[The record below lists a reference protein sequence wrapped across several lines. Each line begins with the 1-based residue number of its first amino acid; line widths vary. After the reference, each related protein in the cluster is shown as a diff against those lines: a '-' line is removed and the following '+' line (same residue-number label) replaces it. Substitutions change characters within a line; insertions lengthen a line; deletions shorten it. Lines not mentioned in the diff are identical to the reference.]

1 MTISSSEQIQSSKR
15 QTSRN
20 SLTKKTEVDVQ
31 FLSNEKQCRRKTSTW
46 RAALGKGHTTE
57 AWSKE
62 SKHVTVQ
69 NQKLAGEEEDGVN
82 VS

>member
-1 MTISSSEQIQSSKR
+1 MQKE
-15 QTSRN
+15 
-20 SLTKKTEVDVQ
+20 
-31 FLSNEKQCRRKTSTW
+31 TSTW